1 MKRGG
6 ARFCAITGL
15 AIAVIGAI
23 VAFTFPPLYH
33 AILNYVYEFPLNQL
47 KGLELGFLIF
57 YLSLMIDL
65 ILGTVAAVW
74 HVAV

>member
-47 KGLELGFLIF
+47 N
-57 YLSLMIDL
+57 
-65 ILGTVAAVW
+65 
-74 HVAV
+74 